1 MVSYQS
7 GGEVLRPGARVAFS
21 GRITVN
27 NELVPQGEKLRA
39 LCGEVGLVYKTAVS
53 QTGCDAV
60 IADSLTTAKVRRAA
74 DYGKPIVSVADF
86 SDWVLANQPDHSE
99 FLSALFETPPEQSK
113 TLVPLAADSIGLLAS
128 GKSAWV
134 CKDRKEFLQKIDTER
149 NRFPQK
155 RSTMALQVTLTLLLF
170 TLVAVLIAVT
180 KAWYLLSA
188 ISGLF
193 PIWLSSSRVDDTN
206 VPVFYIDQDK
216 LSPLHRQVLGSM
228 QSVFAEAAAYNQP
241 ISASYWRELTGS
253 AMQSV
258 DAYLQTGDLTQA
270 QILGDQIA
278 LVRTGVARLE

>member
-7 GGEVLRPGARVAFS
+7 GGEVLQPGVRVVFS
-21 GRITVN
+21 GRITVD
-27 NELVPQGEKLRA
+27 NELVPQGDKLRA
-39 LCGEVGLVYKTAVS
+39 LCSEVGLVYKTSVS

-60 IADSLTTAKVRRAA
+60 VADSLTTAKVRRAA

-99 FLSALFETPPEQSK
+99 FLSALFETPPEQNK
-113 TLVPLAADSIGLLAS
+113 TLVPLAADSIELLAS

-134 CKDRKEFLQKIDTER
+134 CKDRKEFLQKIAAER

-155 RSTMALQVTLTLLLF
+155 RSTVALQVALSLLLF
-170 TLVAVLIAVT
+170 TLIAVLIAVT

-216 LSPLHRQVLGSM
+216 LSPLHRQVLGAM
-228 QSVFAEAAAYNQP
+228 QSVFAEATAYNQP
-241 ISASYWRELTGS
+241 ISAPYWRELTAS

>member
-27 NELVPQGEKLRA
+27 NELVPQGEKLRE
-39 LCGEVGLVYKTAVS
+39 LCSEVGLVYKTAVS

-60 IADSLTTAKVRRAA
+60 VADSLTTAKVRRA
-74 DYGKPIVSVADF
+74 F

-134 CKDRKEFLQKIDTER
+134 CKDRKEFLQKIGAER

-170 TLVAVLIAVT
+170 TLIAVLIAVT
-180 KAWYLLSA
+180 KAWYLLGA

>member
-27 NELVPQGEKLRA
+27 NELVPQGEKLRE
-39 LCGEVGLVYKTAVS
+39 LCSEVGLVYKTAVS

-60 IADSLTTAKVRRAA
+60 VADSLTTAKVRRA
-74 DYGKPIVSVADF
+74 KH
-86 SDWVLANQPDHSE
+86 PDHSE
-99 FLSALFETPPEQSK
+99 FLSADFETPPEQSK

-134 CKDRKEFLQKIDTER
+134 CKDRKEFLQKIGAER

-155 RSTMALQVTLTLLLF
+155 RSTMALHVTLTLLLF
-170 TLVAVLIAVT
+170 TLIAVLIAVT
-180 KAWYLLSA
+180 KAWYLLGA